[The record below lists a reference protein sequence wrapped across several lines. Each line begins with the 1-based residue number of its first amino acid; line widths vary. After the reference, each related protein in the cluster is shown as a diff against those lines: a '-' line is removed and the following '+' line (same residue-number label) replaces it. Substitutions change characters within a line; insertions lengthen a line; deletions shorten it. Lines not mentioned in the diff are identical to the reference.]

1 MPDNWINCLVL
12 GLSDEEQVPFE
23 PHLMEMLR
31 QMPIPVDLMIKQNF
45 RKPASYLAAATA
57 DAQGILSAN
66 PENGEKLI
74 TALEY
79 GAINPSDLHQNGNRL
94 SGQKEAGTSNY
105 VPGGGIIFSSSSFS
119 LQSPAEPVFNPRP
132 RRHSS
137 FHPIGMSSIAD
148 ESTLDIMD
156 ESSQL
161 SGEALEFLSQY
172 TPDTDSD
179 GLIQSVS
186 NDAYDDSK
194 DISPVQDATVQ
205 GESLETELFGT
216 IFQEQEGAEVDLDV
230 QNLESEQQYTKKAL
244 RGEDILL
251 TEFNV

>member
-1 MPDNWINCLVL
+1 
-12 GLSDEEQVPFE
+12 
-23 PHLMEMLR
+23 
-31 QMPIPVDLMIKQNF
+31 MIKQNF

-79 GAINPSDLHQNGNRL
+79 GAINPSDLHVGNNNNNNNHNY
-94 SGQKEAGTSNY
+94 GQHRELGSSKF

-119 LQSPAEPVFNPRP
+119 IHQSQGEQTHHHHNPRP

-137 FHPIGMSSIAD
+137 FQPVAMPSLVAE
-148 ESTLDIMD
+148 ESPLDMLD

-161 SGEALEFLSQY
+161 SGEALEFFSQY
-172 TPDTDSD
+172 SPVTESD
-179 GLIQSVS
+179 ELIQSVS
-186 NDAYDDSK
+186 NGNFADSQE
-194 DISPVQDATVQ
+194 IPTLPASSGQEET
-205 GESLETELFGT
+205 LETELFGS
-216 IFQEQEGAEVDLDV
+216 IFECSKHDEKDEPEEFDQLTGGDETGKLY
-230 QNLESEQQYTKKAL
+230 SKKAL
-244 RGEDILL
+244 RGEDIML

>member
-1 MPDNWINCLVL
+1 
-12 GLSDEEQVPFE
+12 
-23 PHLMEMLR
+23 MEMLR
-31 QMPIPVDLMIKQNF
+31 QMPIPVELMIKQNF

-66 PENGEKLI
+66 PDNGEKLI

-79 GAINPSDLHQNGNRL
+79 GAINPSDLHPNNNRQTNQREL
-94 SGQKEAGTSNY
+94 GTSNF

-119 LQSPAEPVFNPRP
+119 LQSPTDQVFNPRP

-137 FHPIGMSSIAD
+137 FHPIGLTTIPD
-148 ESTLDIMD
+148 EPTLDIMD

-172 TPDTDSD
+172 TPETDSD
-179 GLIQSVS
+179 DLIQSVS
-186 NDAYDDSK
+186 NNGYDDSTEIPSVR
-194 DISPVQDATVQ
+194 DTSIQ
-205 GESLETELFGT
+205 GETLETELFGS
-216 IFQEQEGAEVDLDV
+216 IFQENEGAEVDLDV
-230 QNLESEQQYTKKAL
+230 HQIKDANKAL
-244 RGEDILL
+244 RGDDILL

>member
-1 MPDNWINCLVL
+1 
-12 GLSDEEQVPFE
+12 
-23 PHLMEMLR
+23 MEMLR

-66 PENGEKLI
+66 PNNGEKLI

-79 GAINPSDLHQNGNRL
+79 GAINPSDLNGSRVV
-94 SGQKEAGTSNY
+94 GHKELGTSNF

-119 LQSPAEPVFNPRP
+119 LHSSSNEQIFKPRP
-132 RRHSS
+132 RRHTS
-137 FHPIGMSSIAD
+137 FHPITLANISN

-179 GLIQSVS
+179 ELIQSIS
-186 NDAYDDSK
+186 NGSG
-194 DISPVQDATVQ
+194 ISPVQESSCQ
-205 GESLETELFGT
+205 GESLETELFGS
-216 IFQEQEGAEVDLDV
+216 IFQEQTNNEVDLEIEDV
-230 QNLESEQQYTKKAL
+230 DSEKEYAKKAL
-244 RGEDILL
+244 RGEDLML
-251 TEFNV
+251 TEFNVLK